1 MASVVENSTG
11 STSLDFSLLQ
21 QQLLEHHQHEPS
33 LAASVHRSAMALLPE
48 ATIESANCQDD
59 TDARQR
65 QDDHD
70 TSGEEIAEATTTSRP
85 PRLITSH
92 SAPPNADADN
102 MAAHISSQRSWRT
115 MRRAISLHGDE
126 YGDTQSDS
134 QMVRDFT
141 ESILHADVTPKKVV
155 FNYSADIPP
164 GENTYNTLAH
174 VEAVDGLGAE
184 QSDLVDLENAL
195 PPPTSPGGRST
206 TSDIEEELLQ
216 GPETQ
221 SQLVNGSAIAGD
233 RFPNTPSLAGSKRRR
248 SGEMLTSEPGTSK
261 KTPGFSQVFGFQSKA
276 PTITATQLFAQTQAP
291 SSPMPNAPRSDP
303 VLTRPSPGTEQVQL
317 YSSPGM
323 FNSSPAL
330 TMHQTSMFL
339 ANEPREQYTSMR
351 ESQERRAARIRRE
364 QELKRLY
371 ALNGNDEDLEHE
383 DEHDADTQQRRLERK
398 RLQKV
403 LSDQA
408 MASWNALGAPV
419 RPGSRPSSSRRTTA
433 TIDLVTPA
441 TTRKNVQFELSD
453 VENVTD
459 EEQEEIELPIEV
471 EDAHDGEGVLDE
483 EEHTSENGDDIY
495 DEFGETVLRSQRDP
509 EDIDDTEMP
518 IDEAQPMELSED
530 VSLQEGVEWHKEILQ
545 PVDGNHVHTA
555 VTGITTTQLSAIAD
569 SQPDRL
575 AKPRTA
581 ASDRPAGSAQ
591 ISSFVPG
598 SQYAGAAE
606 QSEARDPMRIPDS
619 TNRPVSTQPVLSREA
634 SDLGK
639 LPSSPPVLMGSRK
652 SDSPEAMHSSLVTT
666 PARPVT
672 RGRISGDHTE
682 VPESDM
688 PEPGDSDATKATSIF
703 ETAAE
708 TNDAPMFST
717 APTHLSSQPTP
728 LKPSLAKQLSR
739 ASASQQSSMPTPLKA
754 AGVRRFAD
762 IAADPSPAGNGSML
776 DFEAIMGNV
785 FTAADQEYTDLLSS
799 PQDVQHAKKRKLTPS
814 VSSRRATRQMS
825 AMMAAEHD
833 VQQFAVEALQQ
844 PVTVPAQLMQE
855 EHALETTACAQAPT
869 SSLLSSP
876 PASAIPLEAV
886 NVQNSAGCAVPA
898 STPDDSGLPGTPE
911 STRRREQEGAN
922 AASQLP
928 ARRGSRNGKG
938 TKLSG
943 TGRKTAVSRMLGE
956 QAKPAKVPAKSVAL
970 HVPHKT
976 REVDDVDRNSA
987 KSEIAEND
995 AAEIHDHAMTGV
1007 QPDLNEAPRTATDEL
1022 PGVKAPHRVLALF
1035 RVGKYNA
1042 YYPATWLESSAD
1054 GHSYHVRFD
1063 DQTELWVDGREVRAL
1078 DFRVGD
1084 TVKVDFTGF
1093 AGKTWLVKEY
1103 GPLAISANDREN
1115 GTDVFDHVTL
1125 KVQARAAIRS
1135 SMAVDGPFAIGEGKL
1150 EEILI
1155 TNIKLPHTL
1164 FAQLD
1169 KRVFTPPTDD
1179 FKARTRL
1186 ATPTTSEYNS
1196 GSTTPT
1202 SRSRR
1207 TGVSGLKSAGLQTS
1221 RLREGSIASSNGRLS
1236 SGVFS
1241 GMAFAI
1247 SYAQHETEKAEITRL
1262 IRHNGGHI
1270 LEEGFD
1276 GLFASPLL
1284 DEPTTPSKGSP
1295 KRPTSTPGSA
1305 LRLKPEF
1312 ADLGFV
1318 ALIADKH
1325 SRRAKYVQALSL
1337 GIPTLHGRWVLHS
1350 VTQAPKAAKPIS
1362 WSRYLLPAG
1371 ESAYLSGA
1379 VRSRTLSPYPVSTAR
1394 FADTLAARDLLLDG
1408 AGVLLVASGK
1418 SKATWERRRTYAFLT
1433 LAIGAGNV
1441 QRVNDL
1447 KEAKALLASDPRKWS
1462 WVYVDN
1468 EKVNEAAEVLFGNS
1482 GVKRKRDETGAK
1494 KKAQAVLSAG
1504 TDGVRVVGDEFVVQ
1518 SLILGGLVE

>member
-1 MASVVENSTG
+1 MLNAFYGVRGGGQYEEYFIG
-11 STSLDFSLLQ
+11 LLT
-21 QQLLEHHQHEPS
+21 
-33 LAASVHRSAMALLPE
+33 AAATATRVDLPAMALLPE
-48 ATIESANCQDD
+48 ATVESVNQEDD
-59 TDARQR
+59 TDVQHQR
-65 QDDHD
+65 DGTD
-70 TSGEEIAEATTTSRP
+70 TGGEAIAETLDAAETTTISRL
-85 PRLITSH
+85 PRLIASQ
-92 SAPPNADADN
+92 SAPPTTDVDN

-141 ESILHADVTPKKVV
+141 ESIFHANVTPKKVV
-155 FNYSADIPP
+155 FNYSADISP
-164 GENTYNTLAH
+164 GENTYNALAH
-174 VEAVDGLGAE
+174 AEPVDGLGE
-184 QSDLVDLENAL
+184 DESDLVDLENAL
-195 PPPTSPGGRST
+195 PPSTSPGGRST

-221 SQLVNGSAIAGD
+221 SQLVSGSAIVGD
-233 RFPNTPSLAGSKRRR
+233 RFPNTPSLAGNKRRR
-248 SGEMLTSEPGTSK
+248 SGELLTSEPGTYK
-261 KTPGFSQVFGFQSKA
+261 KTPGFSQAFGFQARA
-276 PTITATQLFAQTQAP
+276 PAITATQLFAQTQVP

-303 VLTRPSPGTEQVQL
+303 VLTRPSPGAEQAQA

-330 TMHQTSMFL
+330 TMHQTSIVL

-371 ALNGNDEDLEHE
+371 ALNGNDEELE
-383 DEHDADTQQRRLERK
+383 DEHEYDADTQQRILESM

-419 RPGSRPSSSRRTTA
+419 RPGSRPSSSRKTTT

-453 VENVTD
+453 GENETD
-459 EEQEEIELPIEV
+459 EEQEEIGLPIEV

-483 EEHTSENGDDIY
+483 EEHTSENGDDVY

-509 EDIDDTEMP
+509 DDIDDTDIHAE
-518 IDEAQPMELSED
+518 EEQPMELSEN
-530 VSLQEGVEWHKEILQ
+530 VSLQNGAGRDKALSQ
-545 PVDGNHVHTA
+545 PVDGNHVQPAATA
-555 VTGITTTQLSAIAD
+555 SPTTQLSAIAD

-575 AKPRTA
+575 AKPRTT

-598 SQYAGAAE
+598 SQYAGVAE
-606 QSEARDPMRIPDS
+606 QSGSQHPMRIPDS
-619 TNRPVSTQPVLSREA
+619 TNRPASTQLVPSRET
-634 SDLGK
+634 SDLSK
-639 LPSSPPVLMGSRK
+639 VPSSPPILTGRRK
-652 SDSPEAMHSSLVTT
+652 IDFLEVMHSSLVTT

-672 RGRISGDHTE
+672 RDRTSDGNTE

-688 PEPGDSDATKATSIF
+688 LEAGDSDATKATSIF

-708 TNDAPMFST
+708 TNDPPMFST

-728 LKPSLAKQLSR
+728 LKPSLVKQLSR

-762 IAADPSPAGNGSML
+762 IAADPSPAGAGSAV
-776 DFEAIMGNV
+776 DFEALMGDV
-785 FTAADQEYTDLLSS
+785 FTAADQEYTDILSS
-799 PQDVQHAKKRKLTPS
+799 PQDVQPAKKRKLTPR
-814 VSSRRATRQMS
+814 VSSRGATRQLS
-825 AMMAAEHD
+825 AMMAGDQDAGHHT
-833 VQQFAVEALQQ
+833 AVSSEKS
-844 PVTVPAQLMQE
+844 VTVTEPHIQE
-855 EHALETTACAQAPT
+855 QHEFQPTAILQPPT

-876 PASAIPLEAV
+876 PASAVPVDTSAASVSEAHTL
-886 NVQNSAGCAVPA
+886 PA
-898 STPDDSGLPGTPE
+898 STPDDSRSPGTPE

-922 AASQLP
+922 AASQLL
-928 ARRGSRNGKG
+928 ARRGSRNGKV

-943 TGRKTAVSRMLGE
+943 TGRKTAVSRMLSE
-956 QAKPAKVPAKSVAL
+956 QAKPAKALARPIAAHVPPKARVVSDNDGISTWTSIVDHDATDINDHAMIDFQPDTKDSLEAVTIELPAV
-970 HVPHKT
+970 HVPH
-976 REVDDVDRNSA
+976 
-987 KSEIAEND
+987 
-995 AAEIHDHAMTGV
+995 
-1007 QPDLNEAPRTATDEL
+1007 
-1022 PGVKAPHRVLALF
+1022 RVMALF

-1042 YYPATWLESSAD
+1042 YYPGTWLESTAD
-1054 GHSYHVRFD
+1054 GSTYHVRFD
-1063 DQTELWVDGREVRAL
+1063 DQTELWVDAKEVRAL

-1093 AGKTWLVKEY
+1093 AGKSWLVQDY
-1103 GPLAISANDREN
+1103 GRFSVSAKDREN
-1115 GTDVFDHVTL
+1115 GTDVYDHVTL
-1125 KVQARAAIRS
+1125 KVQSRAATRN
-1135 SMAVDGPFAIGEGKL
+1135 SMAANGSLAVGEGKL
-1150 EEILI
+1150 EEVLI
-1155 TNIKLPHTL
+1155 TNIKLPHSL
-1164 FAQLD
+1164 FSQLHA
-1169 KRVFTPPTDD
+1169 RVFTSPTS
-1179 FKARTRL
+1179 KIRVQNRL
-1186 ATPTTSEYNS
+1186 GTPTTSEPTS
-1196 GSTTPT
+1196 ASTTPT

-1207 TGVSGLKSAGLQTS
+1207 TGVSALKSAGLQTS
-1221 RLREGSIASSNGRLS
+1221 RLREGSVASSIGRTGM
-1236 SGVFS
+1236 GVFS

-1247 SYAQHETEKAEITRL
+1247 SYAHNEAEKAEITRL
-1262 IRHNGGHI
+1262 IRHHGGQI
-1270 LEEGFD
+1270 LEDGFD

-1284 DEPTTPSKGSP
+1284 DEPTTPSKSSP
-1295 KRPTSTPGSA
+1295 KKPMSTPGSA
-1305 LRLKPEF
+1305 LRLKPRF

-1337 GIPTLHGRWVLHS
+1337 GIPTLHGRWVLDS
-1350 VTQAPKAAKPIS
+1350 VAQAPKAAEPIS

-1379 VRSRTLSPYPVSTAR
+1379 VRSRTLSPYVASTAR
-1394 FADTLAARDLLLDG
+1394 FAGTLIARDLLLDG
-1408 AGVLLVASGK
+1408 AGVLLVASKK

-1441 QRVNDL
+1441 QRVSDL
-1447 KEAKALLASDPRKWS
+1447 KEAKALLAGDPGKWS
-1462 WVYVDN
+1462 WVYVDD
-1468 EKVNEAAEVLFGNS
+1468 EKVNEAAEALFGKS

-1494 KKAQAVLSAG
+1494 KKGQAVLSAG
-1504 TDGVRVVGDEFVVQ
+1504 AGGVRVVGDEFVVQ